1 MSLAIRSRLATMSVA
16 LLVSSATAS
25 RADWEYTKWG
35 MTPEQ
40 VAKASQGTVKVI
52 PPDKRTRD
60 AADQNEMAAEGKYL
74 TEKLALDVGFMFDP
88 AGGGLACVMYNAL
101 GDDALRLGKILA
113 GRYGAPSKE
122 SDFMSSHTTLW
133 IKPDEIEY
141 TIRTKQPVAAVVSHC
156 APQK

>member
-1 MSLAIRSRLATMSVA
+1 MSFRIRSRLVMVSAA
-16 LLVSSATAS
+16 LLVSSASAS

-52 PPDKRTRD
+52 PPDKRTRED
-60 AADQNEMAAEGKYL
+60 ADQTEVAAEGKYL
-74 TEKLALDVGFMFDP
+74 TEKLALDVGFVFA
-88 AGGGLACVMYNAL
+88 AGGGLTCVMYNAL

-113 GRYGAPSKE
+113 GRYGAPAKE

-133 IKPDEIEY
+133 VKPDEIEY
-141 TIRTKQPVAAVVSHC
+141 TIRTKQPVAGVVSHC